1 MTRRNLLAAFV
12 YEGRAFVQRCHS
24 PRKSVDSRGSR
35 RLCLAIYNFSSID
48 ARSQLWQ
55 KESTHVALESQNV
68 NSFPPPMEELEMI
81 FNDQG
86 LTYSADEILEQAAT
100 RMGLTPA
107 QMEDLLESE
116 LDADQLLDYIT
127 AVVSNRMN

>member
-1 MTRRNLLAAFV
+1 
-12 YEGRAFVQRCHS
+12 
-24 PRKSVDSRGSR
+24 
-35 RLCLAIYNFSSID
+35 
-48 ARSQLWQ
+48 
-55 KESTHVALESQNV
+55 
-68 NSFPPPMEELEMI
+68 MEELEMI

-86 LTYSADEILEQAAT
+86 PTCSAEEILEQAAT
-100 RMGLTPA
+100 RMGLTPT

>member
-1 MTRRNLLAAFV
+1 
-12 YEGRAFVQRCHS
+12 
-24 PRKSVDSRGSR
+24 
-35 RLCLAIYNFSSID
+35 
-48 ARSQLWQ
+48 
-55 KESTHVALESQNV
+55 
-68 NSFPPPMEELEMI
+68 MI

>member
-1 MTRRNLLAAFV
+1 
-12 YEGRAFVQRCHS
+12 
-24 PRKSVDSRGSR
+24 
-35 RLCLAIYNFSSID
+35 
-48 ARSQLWQ
+48 
-55 KESTHVALESQNV
+55 
-68 NSFPPPMEELEMI
+68 MEELEMI

>member
-1 MTRRNLLAAFV
+1 
-12 YEGRAFVQRCHS
+12 
-24 PRKSVDSRGSR
+24 
-35 RLCLAIYNFSSID
+35 
-48 ARSQLWQ
+48 
-55 KESTHVALESQNV
+55 
-68 NSFPPPMEELEMI
+68 MI

-86 LTYSADEILEQAAT
+86 PTCSANEILEQAAT

-116 LDADQLLDYIT
+116 LDAEQLLDYIT

>member
-1 MTRRNLLAAFV
+1 MTRGNLLAAFV
-12 YEGRAFVQRCHS
+12 YEGRAFVQRATARDNLLTHLV
-24 PRKSVDSRGSR
+24 PRLV
-35 RLCLAIYNFSSID
+35 CPATYNFSSID
-48 ARSQLWQ
+48 ARHQLWQ

-68 NSFPPPMEELEMI
+68 DSVPPPMEELAMI